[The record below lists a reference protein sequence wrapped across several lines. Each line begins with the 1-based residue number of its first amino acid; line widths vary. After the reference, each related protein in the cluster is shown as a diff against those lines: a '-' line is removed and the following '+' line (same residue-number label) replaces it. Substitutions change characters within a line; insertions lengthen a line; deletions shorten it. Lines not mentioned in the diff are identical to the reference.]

1 MFGSAIFAG
10 LPISGSS
17 VSGISFTG
25 SNTIQLVEDRA
36 NEVSIP
42 AVTDGGVHTRLM
54 EWDDLLNMYVA
65 SVNPT
70 RVSEFVKQL
79 NRRYVGSSALNGM
92 VVTRCETVDA
102 ETGNRYVFTPG
113 ATPAGSLQDFQVI
126 IPDQLGGFESRGF
139 LLYLAPNANPN
150 AFDGGEVLLRVLPS
164 ALPW

>member
-10 LPISGSS
+10 LPVAGSS
-17 VSGISFTG
+17 VSGITFTG

-36 NEVSIP
+36 NEVSVP

-54 EWDDLLNMYVA
+54 EWDDATNRFVA
-65 SVNPT
+65 AVQPT

-79 NRRYVGSSALNGM
+79 NKRYVGSSALSGM
-92 VVTRCETVDA
+92 VVARCETVDA

-113 ATPAGSLQDFQVI
+113 ATPAGSLQDFAVI

-139 LLYLAPNANPN
+139 LLYLVPNANPN